1 MNRNGYNTSYRRTL
15 KDKILSTA
23 NELFNKRGVK
33 AVKMDD
39 ISNSLSISKRTLYEI
54 YDNKEDLLFECV
66 KNSFESSE
74 KELHELVMNADN
86 VMDIL
91 IHIFRLKLQ
100 QLRKTHPSFYCELEK
115 YPKILEYFEQ
125 QNADRQQQQM
135 DFIHRGIREG
145 YFRSD
150 VNYDLTL
157 NLFDVS
163 NRFIIS
169 NYSNL
174 NYSMELVSYNMIF
187 VFLRGFCTMKGIEI
201 LDKFLE
207 EDPEMKKFREKIL
220 KKSM

>member
-1 MNRNGYNTSYRRTL
+1 MNRIRYNTSYRTTL
-15 KDKILSTA
+15 KDKILDTA
-23 NELFNKRGVK
+23 NSLFNERGVK

-66 KNSFESSE
+66 KISFERSE
-74 KELHELVMNADN
+74 RELHEQVENADN

-91 IHIFRLKLQ
+91 IRIFRLKLQ
-100 QLRKTHPSFYCELEK
+100 QLRNTHPSFYCELEK

-135 DFIHRGIREG
+135 DFIKRGIREG

-163 NRFIIS
+163 NRYIIS
-169 NYSNL
+169 NYSTL
-174 NYSMELVSYNMIF
+174 NYSMELVSYNLIF
-187 VFLRGFCTMKGIEI
+187 VFLRGFCTLKGIEI

-207 EDPEMKKFREKIL
+207 EDPVMQSFREKF
-220 KKSM
+220 